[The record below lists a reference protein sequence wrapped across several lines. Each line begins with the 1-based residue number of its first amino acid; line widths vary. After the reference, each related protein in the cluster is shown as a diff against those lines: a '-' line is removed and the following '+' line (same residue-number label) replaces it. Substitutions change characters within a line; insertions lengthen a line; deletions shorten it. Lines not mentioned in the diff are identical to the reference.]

1 MKEFI
6 IDNSPLEIET
16 LYKIMDK
23 QLVLKLSTE
32 SLKNVKDCRDY
43 LDKKTNNSDS
53 PLYGIN
59 TGFGSLYNVSIKD
72 NDLSKLQHNLI
83 LSHACGV
90 GDRVPLKIVK
100 IILLLK
106 IITLSK
112 GNSGIHIDTL
122 DRLIFFYNK
131 NIFPVIFKHGSL
143 GASGDLSPLAHLSL
157 PLIGEGQVYCNG
169 SIKDVKEIL
178 NKFDLSPLKLKSKEG
193 LALLNGTQFMSG
205 YGLHLLFQSYK
216 ISYMADLIAS
226 VSLDAFD
233 CRTEPFDN
241 LIQKVRLH
249 RGQTIIAE
257 RINNFRNNSEIAKS
271 EKIHTQDPYS
281 FRCIPQVHGA
291 TLDTIHYATSV
302 IIKEVNSVND
312 NPIIFHKEDRI
323 ISGGN
328 FHGQPLAYVLDFLK
342 IAISEIGNISER
354 RTYNLISGQRNLP
367 SFLVNNPGLNSGFM
381 IPQYTAASLVSLNK
395 QLSSPSSV
403 DSIVSSNG
411 QEDHVSMG
419 ANSAILLFDISENV
433 KKILSIEL
441 FNSAQAID
449 LKKPLKTSNFLHQ
462 FISIYRNK
470 VEFISEDKLM
480 HNEINST
487 LDFIESYNINEGLF
501 IF

>member
-1 MKEFI
+1 MIF
-6 IDNSPLEIET
+6 N
-16 LYKIMDK
+16 
-23 QLVLKLSTE
+23 
-32 SLKNVKDCRDY
+32 
-43 LDKKTNNSDS
+43 
-53 PLYGIN
+53 
-59 TGFGSLYNVSIKD
+59 
-72 NDLSKLQHNLI
+72 
-83 LSHACGV
+83 
-90 GDRVPLKIVK
+90 
-100 IILLLK
+100 
-106 IITLSK
+106 SK
-112 GNSGIHIDTL
+112 GNSGIHINTL
-122 DRLIFFYNK
+122 NRLIFFYNK
-131 NIFPVIFKHGSL
+131 NILPVIFKHGSL

-157 PLIGEGQVYCNG
+157 PLIGEGQVYYNG
-169 SIKDVKEIL
+169 VLNESKDVL
-178 NKFDLSPLKLKSKEG
+178 NKFELDPLRLRSKEG

-205 YGLHLLFQSYK
+205 YGLHLLFESYK

-249 RGQTIIAE
+249 KGQNIIAD

-271 EKIHTQDPYS
+271 EKVHTQDPYS

-291 TLDTIHYATSV
+291 TLDTIHYATDV
-302 IIKEVNSVND
+302 IINEVNSVND
-312 NPIIFHKEDRI
+312 NPIIFYKEDKI

-367 SFLVNNPGLNSGFM
+367 AFLVDNPGLNSGFM

-419 ANSAILLFDISENV
+419 ANSAILLFDIVENV

-441 FNSAQAID
+441 FNAAQALN
-449 LKKPLKTSNFLHQ
+449 LKKPLYSSESIHD
-462 FISIYRNK
+462 FIGLYRNK
-470 VEFISEDKLM
+470 VAFISEDKVM
-480 HNEINST
+480 SKEINFS
-487 LDFIESYNINEGLF
+487 LDFFESYNVTDSMF
-501 IF
+501 TF